1 MKKRWSVVTL
11 MLIFT
16 LVLSACGFSGNKSG
30 DSTSSSGEAKTTLN
44 VNISTEPFSLHPGLA
59 NDSTSGSVIRQTF
72 EGLTRINAEGKPE
85 NAMASDIK
93 TSADGKTY
101 TFTLRDAK
109 WSNGDPVTAK
119 DFEYAWKWALDPK
132 NESQYAYQLY
142 YIKGAEAANK
152 GKAKVADVGIKAKDD
167 KTLVVELENPTP
179 FFTELTAFYTYMPVN
194 QKVAEKNKNWYTNA
208 GENYVSNGPFVLSQ
222 WKHGGSITLE
232 KNNEY
237 WDKDTVKLKKINMSM
252 IKDTNT
258 ELSMFKKGELD
269 WAGSPTGSLPTE
281 SLKTLKKEGGLKIQ
295 TIAGIYNYKFNTKVK
310 PLNNANIRKALAYS
324 INRQAIVDKITQ
336 GEQVPAMAIVPPT
349 MQGFTDNKTGYFKD
363 HDVATAKEL
372 LEKGAKELG
381 YKSVS
386 DLPTLKLS
394 YNTDEGHQK
403 IAQAIQEMWK
413 KDLGV
418 KVELDNSEW
427 NVYIDKIHSG
437 DYQIGRMG
445 WLGDFNDP
453 VNFLELYK
461 DKDGGNNDTGW
472 ESKEY
477 KQLLN
482 DSAKETDKTKREE
495 MLKKAEE
502 IIINDMPVAPIY
514 FYTQLWVQD
523 PKLKGVVVS
532 GLGDVQYKWAHF
544 EK

>member
-1 MKKRWSVVTL
+1 LKKRWSVVTL

-194 QKVAEKNKNWYTNA
+194 KKVAEKNKNWFTNA

-295 TIAGIYNYKFNTKVK
+295 TIAGIYNYKFNTEVK

-349 MQGFTDNKTGYFKD
+349 MEGFTDNKTGYFKD
-363 HDVATAKEL
+363 HDVDTAKKL

-386 DLPTLKLS
+386 DLPALKLS

-502 IIINDMPVAPIY
+502 IIINDMPIAPIY

>member
-30 DSTSSSGEAKTTLN
+30 DSKSSSGEAKTTLN

-372 LEKGAKELG
+372 LEKGVKELG

>member
-1 MKKRWSVVTL
+1 M
-11 MLIFT
+11 
-16 LVLSACGFSGNKSG
+16 G
-30 DSTSSSGEAKTTLN
+30 
-44 VNISTEPFSLHPGLA
+44 
-59 NDSTSGSVIRQTF
+59 IR
-72 EGLTRINAEGKPE
+72 
-85 NAMASDIK
+85 S
-93 TSADGKTY
+93 
-101 TFTLRDAK
+101 
-109 WSNGDPVTAK
+109 
-119 DFEYAWKWALDPK
+119 
-132 NESQYAYQLY
+132 SQYAYQLY

-194 QKVAEKNKNWYTNA
+194 KKVAEKNKNWFTNA

-295 TIAGIYNYKFNTKVK
+295 TIAGIYNYKFNTEVK

-349 MQGFTDNKTGYFKD
+349 MEGFTDNKTGYFKD
-363 HDVATAKEL
+363 HDVDTAKKL

-386 DLPTLKLS
+386 DLPALKLS

-502 IIINDMPVAPIY
+502 IIINDMPIAPIY

>member
-152 GKAKVADVGIKAKDD
+152 GEAKVDDVGIKAKDD

-179 FFTELTAFYTYMPVN
+179 FFTELTAFYTYMPIN

>member
-1 MKKRWSVVTL
+1 
-11 MLIFT
+11 
-16 LVLSACGFSGNKSG
+16 
-30 DSTSSSGEAKTTLN
+30 
-44 VNISTEPFSLHPGLA
+44 
-59 NDSTSGSVIRQTF
+59 
-72 EGLTRINAEGKPE
+72 
-85 NAMASDIK
+85 
-93 TSADGKTY
+93 
-101 TFTLRDAK
+101 
-109 WSNGDPVTAK
+109 
-119 DFEYAWKWALDPK
+119 
-132 NESQYAYQLY
+132 
-142 YIKGAEAANK
+142 
-152 GKAKVADVGIKAKDD
+152 
-167 KTLVVELENPTP
+167 
-179 FFTELTAFYTYMPVN
+179 
-194 QKVAEKNKNWYTNA
+194 
-208 GENYVSNGPFVLSQ
+208 
-222 WKHGGSITLE
+222 
-232 KNNEY
+232 
-237 WDKDTVKLKKINMSM
+237 
-252 IKDTNT
+252 
-258 ELSMFKKGELD
+258 
-269 WAGSPTGSLPTE
+269 
-281 SLKTLKKEGGLKIQ
+281 
-295 TIAGIYNYKFNTKVK
+295 
-310 PLNNANIRKALAYS
+310 
-324 INRQAIVDKITQ
+324 
-336 GEQVPAMAIVPPT
+336 MAIVPPT
-349 MQGFTDNKTGYFKD
+349 MEGFTDNKTGYFKD
-363 HDVATAKEL
+363 HDVDTAKKL

-502 IIINDMPVAPIY
+502 IIINDMPIAPIY